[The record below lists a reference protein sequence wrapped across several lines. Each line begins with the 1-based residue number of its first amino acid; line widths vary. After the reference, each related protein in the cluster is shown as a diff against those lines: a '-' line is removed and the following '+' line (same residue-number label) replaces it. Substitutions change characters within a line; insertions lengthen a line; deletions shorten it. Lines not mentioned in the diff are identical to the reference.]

1 MRKARREQR
10 HQLAVTDA
18 PDGKQ
23 SPLLTRLARS
33 GLPWRDAIP
42 KRPDAVRY
50 RPRVSALTSAA
61 RAPCLEL
68 KRLACRSDAE
78 LACVGVV
85 VAPHREL
92 AGLADHYRAG
102 PLSDEHI
109 GPDGVT
115 SSAMPRTEGGRRR
128 TSEAVAMNG
137 AGAGML
143 SGSVELAALAALVA
157 AAVVSGRSI
166 AGAGNA
172 PATATA
178 RSRRPE
184 RGRPAGMSARS
195 GRTRRDARGHE

>member
-10 HQLAVTDA
+10 HRLAVTDA

-61 RAPCLEL
+61 RAPCLKQKL
-68 KRLACRSDAE
+68 LARRSDAE
-78 LACVGVV
+78 LACVGVI

-143 SGSVELAALAALVA
+143 SRSVELAALAALVA
-157 AAVVSGRSI
+157 AAVVSGRSN
-166 AGAGNA
+166 ARAGNA
-172 PATATA
+172 AGNGNSEVKKTRARATL
-178 RSRRPE
+178 RYVCKE
-184 RGRPAGMSARS
+184 W
-195 GRTRRDARGHE
+195 